1 MENLQAE
8 RRRSPR
14 HQLILDLF
22 FDGAE
27 GVGIAQTRDINIQ
40 GLYFNSLTIIPKGSR
55 LKLRLPVNTA
65 QEFIVLDAEVV
76 YSQPKIGCAVEF
88 LELSSEAEKILASFI
103 EEIKENQMMTSW
115 ENMRMAA

>member
-65 QEFIVLDAEVV
+65 QEYIVLEAEVV

-88 LELSSEAEKILASFI
+88 LELSPEAEKILASFI
-103 EEIKENQMMTSW
+103 EEVKENQMMTSW

>member
-1 MENLQAE
+1 MENLHAE

-40 GLYFNSLTIIPKGSR
+40 GLYFNSLTIIPKGSH
-55 LKLRLPVNTA
+55 LKLRLPVNSS
-65 QEFIVLDAEVV
+65 QEYIVLEAEVV

-88 LELSSEAEKILASFI
+88 LELTAEAEKILASFI
-103 EEIKENQMMTSW
+103 EEIKENQVMANW
-115 ENMRMAA
+115 ENMRVAA

>member
-1 MENLQAE
+1 MESPNAE

-40 GLYFNSLTIIPKGSR
+40 GLYFNSLTIIPKGSH
-55 LKLRLPVNTA
+55 LKLRLPVNST

-88 LELSSEAEKILASFI
+88 SDLTPEAEKILAAFI
-103 EEIKENQMMTSW
+103 EEVKESQMMTSW
-115 ENMRMAA
+115 ENMRAAA